1 MLLAQRRY
9 LRAHLSAIG
18 LHFRAQNH
26 GPGQGPRQAR
36 REQICSRR
44 VDARPHS
51 LATPAALTGLLWRTR
66 GKPTTRRGSVRVL
79 QERGSRAEPGN
90 ELRRGGQCIQ
100 VSANRIICPSSGPSR
115 PPTRRALARVA
126 ATMMRPRRRLL
137 AVLAC
142 RDTTAHRL
150 STPSDDVS
158 RIRARPLDNVGMPA
172 CIGTPRCAGGLH
184 TRRLTARSELARI
197 AEATARPRG
206 SSTATASATICNTP
220 QVCTR
225 GWGPAA
231 QGGEPRGLRGRV

>member
-1 MLLAQRRY
+1 MDRDRVPDKPVASKF
-9 LRAHLSAIG
+9 A
-18 LHFRAQNH
+18 H
-26 GPGQGPRQAR
+26 GPTPWRRLPLSLGCYGGRGASPPR
-36 REQICSRR
+36 
-44 VDARPHS
+44 
-51 LATPAALTGLLWRTR
+51 G
-66 GKPTTRRGSVRVL
+66 GGSVRVL
-79 QERGSRAEPGN
+79 QERGSRPEPGN
-90 ELRRGGQCIQ
+90 ESRRGGQCIQ
-100 VSANRIICPSSGPSR
+100 VSPNRIICPSSGPSR